1 MKSKLECPNISFRER
16 LVNPHVDIS
25 FEVLLQSAEIIDLR
39 DNHVVT
45 EMESGYIRIDPKD
58 VSKKY

>member
-1 MKSKLECPNISFRER
+1 MKSKLERPDISFRER
-16 LVNPHVDIS
+16 LVNPHVDTS
-25 FEVLLQSAEIIDLR
+25 FEVQLQSAKIIDLR

-58 VSKKY
+58 ASRKY